1 MTIIIKNF
9 NCPYCGSKEYYILD
23 LNDII
28 NNIICDSC
36 GSYVNVKDADI
47 KIIK

>member
-23 LNDII
+23 TEDIK

-36 GSYVNVKDADI
+36 GNYVNVKDTDI
-47 KIIK
+47 YIK